1 MPPTVVSSGLGE
13 GTLFLQGWPWGEM
26 SYGHGPSIANLPAG
40 KPPKS
45 AFMAGTH
52 VVFTTG
58 DGRRLYCEVVGPDQA
73 YFPSPR
79 SVFVSFPA
87 TGFMKLLYVT
97 DLEIVKCRVR

>member
-1 MPPTVVSSGLGE
+1 
-13 GTLFLQGWPWGEM
+13 
-26 SYGHGPSIANLPAG
+26 
-40 KPPKS
+40 
-45 AFMAGTH
+45 MAGTH